1 MINSII
7 YFSIKNKLIVG
18 LLTLALIGAG
28 IYSMFT
34 MNVGSLPD
42 ITNNQVQVIT
52 VSQNLAT
59 EDIEQFVTFPVELA
73 MANLPGTV
81 EIRSISRF
89 GLSVVTIIFD
99 DDMGTYLP
107 RQLVQEKLDVV
118 RQQIPE
124 QFGSPYMGPI
134 TTGLGEI
141 YQYTIEPRPGYET
154 AYSPTELRT
163 IQDWIVKRQMALV
176 DGVVDIN
183 SFGGKIK
190 QYEIAI
196 NPETLNANNVSIS
209 EVFEALRRNNANT
222 GGAYI
227 EKHNMANFIRGE
239 GLVRSLDDIRN
250 IFIKNVNGIPV
261 LIRDIA
267 EKVHFGHQ
275 VRYGAFTQDGR
286 EAVGGMIL
294 MLRGSNSNAVIGNVQ
309 KRIAEVQKSLP
320 EGLEIKPFL
329 DRSALIER
337 TTSTVTQNLT
347 EGALIVIFFL
357 VILMGT
363 IRGGIITASAIP
375 LAMLFAFVMM
385 RIFDI
390 SGNLISLG
398 AIDFGIIVNGV
409 VIIVERTVFE
419 IQKQLRAGETVIT
432 QDVMD
437 EIAYRAGSSMMKT
450 AFFGQL
456 IILIVFIPILALT
469 GIEGK
474 MFHPMAYTLGFAMLG
489 AIILCLTYVPMMS
502 ALFLKPAKNK
512 DSWFQKQGKRLE
524 KNADRIINAIYHGY
538 RPLLKSALRHK
549 AIVIIMAVSLS
560 CAAIFIF
567 SNMGGEFIPQLE
579 EGDIAMQALI
589 RPGSSLDEAI
599 DVSNQIENI
608 LLEKFPEIK
617 TVLARIG
624 VADIP
629 TDPMPMDIADM
640 FIILEK
646 NMNKWTSAQ
655 SKDELIEKIKKSLD
669 RELTGV
675 NLVFSQPVELRF
687 NELLTGVRE
696 DVAVKLFG
704 EDLEILTQ
712 KVEQMAQIFQTVP
725 GVGDVNPERTSGLPQ
740 MTVRYNREKLAQYEL
755 NIEKLNEYISSAFAG
770 GVAGII
776 FEGEKRF
783 EMVIRF
789 DQDYQKSIDDLRNL
803 YVDLPNGNQIP
814 LKELADINY
823 VLGPMQISRENVY
836 RRTYVGINTRG
847 RDVESVVRDIQQR
860 LDAELDLPP
869 GYYLTYGGEY
879 ENLQSAKNRL
889 AIIAPIVLFL
899 VFLMLYFALKSVSQ
913 SLILFSGIFIA
924 TIGGILALW
933 LRDMPFSI
941 SAGIGFIVVFGVAV
955 LDGLVLTDRFNTL
968 KAEGIT
974 HIRQRILIGT
984 KERLRPILLADFTDI
999 FGFLPMALA
1008 VTAGSEVQHP
1018 LATVVIGGLFTSAL
1032 FTLFMLPVLYTI
1044 VESRDLN
1051 NKNSA
1056 ESKTVSKQKPKTNKT
1071 LILFAMFILL
1081 SAAAAAQAQ
1090 SPSPDN
1096 LQTISLEQAKAL
1108 AVENFPKIQA
1118 ARLDIE
1124 NQKALKKTAW
1134 DLGNTTI
1141 FGGGEEIGNGEGIY
1155 TQIGIQQRQIDVF
1168 GIAPRLKLQ
1177 QERTALAENVF
1188 NLSVIEVEREV
1199 SRAWALAYTTKNN
1212 YQVYQRL
1219 DTIFKDIERAAR
1231 LRLEAE
1237 ATSKLEYLATSNQ
1250 GNQVQ
1255 ILKEQAYRDYLSA
1268 LQRLNLWFASETFY
1282 NVPDIPVNQLDTP
1295 LESISDSLDDH
1306 PLLNVSKQQV
1316 NVADATVKERQA
1328 QFLPKFSL
1336 MYGKQEI
1343 AGQPGGFHQF
1353 QAGIQI
1359 PLFFGP
1365 QLGRSQAAKIQSS
1378 IADQNLQQT
1387 RLELNATYQNI
1398 REQYIKWL
1406 ESWQYYQ
1413 EIALP
1418 MAQEQQEG
1426 AVFAYQEGAIDY
1438 VTFLQNMRE
1447 AIRIEIDSWNAF
1459 GNYLDSRYQLE
1470 FFLKTSYRMI
1480 NPIKSK

>member
-1 MINSII
+1 
-7 YFSIKNKLIVG
+7 
-18 LLTLALIGAG
+18 
-28 IYSMFT
+28 MFT
-34 MNVGSLPD
+34 MNLGSLPD

-89 GLSVVTIIFD
+89 GLSVVTIIFED
-99 DDMGTYLP
+99 GMGTYLP
-107 RQLVQEKLDVV
+107 RQLVQEKLNVV

-141 YQYTIEPRPGYET
+141 YQYTIEPKPGYET
-154 AYSPTELRT
+154 TYSPTELRT

-239 GLVRSLDDIRN
+239 GLVRSLDDIKN
-250 IFIKNVNGIPV
+250 IFIKNENGIPI

-294 MLRGSNSNAVIGNVQ
+294 MLRGANSNAVIHNVQ
-309 KRIAEVQKSLP
+309 ERINEVQRSLP

-347 EGALIVIFFL
+347 EGALIVVFVL
-357 VILMGT
+357 VILMGSM
-363 IRGGIITASAIP
+363 RGGIITASAIP
-375 LAMLFAFVMM
+375 LSLLFAFIMM
-385 RIFDI
+385 RLFDV

-398 AIDFGIIVNGV
+398 AIDFGIIVDGV
-409 VIIVERTVFE
+409 VIIVERTVYV
-419 IQKQLRAGETVIT
+419 IQNQLRTGKYIISQDAMDDIT
-432 QDVMD
+432 
-437 EIAYRAGSSMMKT
+437 YRASSSMMKT

-456 IILIVFIPILALT
+456 IILIVFLPILALT

-489 AIILCLTYVPMMS
+489 GIILCLTYVPMMS
-502 ALFLKPAKNK
+502 ALFLKPSRNNT
-512 DSWFQKQGKRLE
+512 SWHKKLGRRLE
-524 KNADRIINAIYHGY
+524 KSGDRIVSGFYNAY
-538 RPLLKSALRHK
+538 RPLLKSALRNK
-549 AIVIIMAVSLS
+549 VIVIIVAISLFGT
-560 CAAIFIF
+560 AGFLF
-567 SNMGGEFIPQLE
+567 SRMGGVFIPQLD

-589 RPGSSLDEAI
+589 RPGSSLNEAI
-599 DVSNQIENI
+599 DVSHQIENI

-617 TVLARIG
+617 TVLSRIG

-646 NMNKWTSAQ
+646 DVNKWTSAK
-655 SKDELIEKIKKSLD
+655 SKDELIEKIKSILD
-669 RELTGV
+669 NELTGV

-696 DVAVKLFG
+696 DVAVKLYG
-704 EDLEILTQ
+704 EDLEILAQ
-712 KVEQMAQIFQTVP
+712 KVEQMAQIIRTVP

-789 DQDYQKSIDDLRNL
+789 DQVYQKSIDDLRNL

-823 VLGPMQISRENVY
+823 VLGPMQISRDNAY
-836 RRTYVGINTRG
+836 RRTYVGVNTRG
-847 RDVESVVRDIQQR
+847 RDVESVVQDIQQK
-860 LDAELDLPP
+860 LNAELDLPP

-879 ENLQSAKNRL
+879 ENLESAKNRL
-889 AIIAPIVLFL
+889 AVLVPIVLFL
-899 VFLMLYFALKSVSQ
+899 VFILLYFALKSVSQ
-913 SLILFSGIFIA
+913 SLILFTGVPLA
-924 TIGGILALW
+924 AIGGVFALW

-941 SAGIGFIVVFGVAV
+941 SAGIGFIVVFGIAV
-955 LDGLVLTDRFNTL
+955 LDDLVLIDRFNTL

-974 HIRQRILIGT
+974 NIKQRILIGT
-984 KERLRPILLADFTDI
+984 KERIRPILLADCTDI

-1018 LATVVIGGLFTSAL
+1018 LSTVVIGGLFSSAL
-1032 FTLFMLPVLYTI
+1032 FTLIVLPVLYAI
-1044 VESRDLN
+1044 IESHGHN
-1051 NKNSA
+1051 NKNPA
-1056 ESKTVSKQKPKTNKT
+1056 ESEASSKQKPKTNT
-1071 LILFAMFILL
+1071 PVILFAMLILL
-1081 SAAAAAQAQ
+1081 SAAAAVQAQ
-1090 SPSPDN
+1090 SPSPSPSPSPDN
-1096 LQTISLEQAKAL
+1096 LQTISLEQAKTL

-1124 NQKALKKTAW
+1124 NQQALKKTAW

-1141 FGGGEEIGNGEGIY
+1141 FGGGEEIGNGGGVY

-1199 SRAWALAYTTKNN
+1199 SRAWAMAYTAKNN

-1219 DTIFKDIERAAR
+1219 DTIFNDIEQAAR
-1231 LRLEAE
+1231 LRLELE

-1268 LQRLNLWFASETFY
+1268 LQRLNLWFASETFF
-1282 NVPDIPVNQLDTP
+1282 NVPDIPVNQLDPP
-1295 LESISDSLDDH
+1295 LESIADSLEDH

-1328 QFLPKFSL
+1328 QFFPKFSL

-1406 ESWQYYQ
+1406 ESWRYYK

-1418 MAQEQQEG
+1418 MAQEQQKG

-1447 AIRIEIDSWNAF
+1447 AIRIEIDSWNAV

-1470 FFLKTSYRMI
+1470 YFLKTSY
-1480 NPIKSK
+1480 

>member
-1 MINSII
+1 
-7 YFSIKNKLIVG
+7 
-18 LLTLALIGAG
+18 
-28 IYSMFT
+28 MFT
-34 MNVGSLPD
+34 MKLGSLPD

-89 GLSVVTIIFD
+89 GLSVVTIIFE

-107 RQLVQEKLDVV
+107 RQLVQEKLNVV

-141 YQYTIEPRPGYET
+141 FQYTIEPKAGYET

-227 EKHNMANFIRGE
+227 EKHNMAQFIRGE
-239 GLVRSLDDIRN
+239 GLVRSLDDINN
-250 IFIKNVNGIPV
+250 IFIKNENGIPV

-275 VRYGAFTQDGR
+275 VRYGAFTQDGQ

-320 EGLEIKPFL
+320 EGLEIKPFI

-419 IQKQLRAGETVIT
+419 IQKQFRAGKTVIT
-432 QDVMD
+432 QDAMD
-437 EIAYRAGSSMMKT
+437 ELAYRAGSSMMKT

-512 DSWFQKQGKRLE
+512 DSWFEKLGKRLE

-538 RPLLKSALRHK
+538 RPLLKNALRHK
-549 AIVIIMAVSLS
+549 AIVIIVAFSLS

-567 SNMGGEFIPQLE
+567 SRMGGEFIPQLD

-589 RPGSSLDEAI
+589 RQGSSLDEAI

-646 NMNKWTSAQ
+646 DMNKWTSAQ
-655 SKDELIEKIKKSLD
+655 SKDELIEKIKTSLE

-704 EDLEILTQ
+704 EDLEVLAQ
-712 KVEQMAQIFQTVP
+712 KVEQMAQIIQTVP

-740 MTVRYNREKLAQYEL
+740 MTVRYTREKLAQYEL
-755 NIEKLNEYISSAFAG
+755 NIEKLNEYINSAFAG

-789 DQDYQKSIDDLRNL
+789 DKDYQKNIDDLRNL

-879 ENLQSAKNRL
+879 ENLQNAKNRL
-889 AIIAPIVLFL
+889 AIIAPIVLLL
-899 VFLMLYFALKSVSQ
+899 VFSMLYFALKSVSQ

-924 TIGGILALW
+924 TIGGIFALW

-1044 VESRDLN
+1044 VENRDVN

-1056 ESKTVSKQKPKTNKT
+1056 ESKTGSKQKPKTNKT
-1071 LILFAMFILL
+1071 SMLFTMLILL
-1081 SAAAAAQAQ
+1081 SAAAIVQAQ

-1096 LQTISLEQAKAL
+1096 LRTISLEQAKAL
-1108 AVENFPKIQA
+1108 AVKNFPKIQA
-1118 ARLDIE
+1118 ARLDIKS
-1124 NQKALKKTAW
+1124 QKVLKKTAW

-1141 FGGGEEIGNGEGIY
+1141 FGGGEEIGNGEGVY
-1155 TQIGIQQRQIDVF
+1155 TQIGIRQSQIDIF
-1168 GIAPRLKLQ
+1168 GIAPKLKLQ
-1177 QERTALAENVF
+1177 EAQIALAENVF

-1199 SRAWALAYTTKNN
+1199 SRAWAAAYTAKNN

-1219 DTIFKDIERAAR
+1219 DSIFMDIERAAR
-1231 LRLEAE
+1231 LRLEVE

-1255 ILKEQAYRDYLSA
+1255 ILKEQAYHDYLSA
-1268 LQRLNLWFASETFY
+1268 LQRLNLWFASETFF
-1282 NVPDIPVNQLDTP
+1282 NVSDIPVNQLDFP
-1295 LESISDSLDDH
+1295 LESIADSLEDH
-1306 PLLNVSKQQV
+1306 PVLNVSKQQL
-1316 NVADATVKERQA
+1316 NVADAAIKERQS
-1328 QFLPKFSL
+1328 QFLPKFNL
-1336 MYGKQEI
+1336 MYGKQEVV
-1343 AGQPGGFHQF
+1343 GQPGGFYEF

-1378 IADQNLQQT
+1378 IATQNLQQT

-1418 MAQEQQEG
+1418 MAQEQQDG

-1447 AIRIEIDSWNAF
+1447 AVRIEIDSWNAF

-1470 FFLKTSYRMI
+1470 YLLKTSH
-1480 NPIKSK
+1480 

>member
-1 MINSII
+1 MINNII
-7 YFSIKNKLIVG
+7 YFSIKNKLVVG
-18 LLTLALIGAG
+18 LMTTALISAG
-28 IYSMFT
+28 IYSMLT

-73 MANLPGTV
+73 MANLPGTI

-89 GLSVVTIIFD
+89 GLSVVTIIFED
-99 DDMGTYLP
+99 NMGTYLP
-107 RQLVQEKLDVV
+107 RQLVQEKLNVV

-124 QFGSPYMGPI
+124 QFGSPFMGPI

-141 YQYTIEPRPGYET
+141 YQYTLQAKPGYET
-154 AYSPTELRT
+154 AFSPTELRT

-176 DGVVDIN
+176 DGVVGIN

-196 NPETLNANNVSIS
+196 NPERLNANNISIS

-239 GLVRSLDDIRN
+239 GLVRSLDDINN
-250 IFIKNVNGIPV
+250 IFIKNENGIPI

-275 VRYGAFTQDGR
+275 VRYGAFTQDGQ

-294 MLRGSNSNAVIGNVQ
+294 MLRGSNSNAVIQNVQ
-309 KRIAEVQKSLP
+309 ERIAEIQKSLP

-337 TTSTVTQNLT
+337 TTRTVTQNLT

-357 VILMGT
+357 VILMGS

-375 LAMLFAFVMM
+375 LSLLFAFIMM

-398 AIDFGIIVNGV
+398 AIDFGIIVDGV
-409 VIIVERTVFE
+409 VIIVERTFFE
-419 IQKQLRAGETVIT
+419 IQKQLRTEKLAIT
-432 QDVMD
+432 QDIMD
-437 EIAYRAGSSMMKT
+437 ELAYRASSSMMKT
-450 AFFGQL
+450 AFFGQI
-456 IILIVFIPILALT
+456 IILIVFVPILALT

-489 AIILCLTYVPMMS
+489 AVILCLTYVPMMS
-502 ALFLKPAKNK
+502 ALFLKPSKNK
-512 DSWFQKQGKRLE
+512 DSWSEKTGKFFE
-524 KNADRIINAIYHGY
+524 KFGDRIINGIYHAY

-549 AIVIIMAVSLS
+549 TTVIIVAVSLS
-560 CAAIFIF
+560 CTAIFIF
-567 SNMGGEFIPQLE
+567 SRMGGEFIPQLD

-589 RPGSSLDEAI
+589 RQGSSLDEAI
-599 DVSNQIENI
+599 ETSNQIEKI
-608 LLEKFPEIK
+608 LLENFPEIK

-646 NMNKWTSAQ
+646 DISLWTSAD
-655 SKDELIEKIKKSLD
+655 SKDVLIEKIKSTLD
-669 RELTGV
+669 NELIGV

-687 NELLTGVRE
+687 NELLTGIRE
-696 DVAVKLFG
+696 DVAVKLYG
-704 EDLEILTQ
+704 EDIEILTQ
-712 KVEQMAQIFQTVP
+712 KAEQMTQIIQNVP
-725 GVGDVNPERTSGLPQ
+725 GVGDVNPERIAGLPQ
-740 MTVRYNREKLAQYEL
+740 MTVRYNREKLAQYEV

-770 GVAGII
+770 GVAGIV

-789 DQDYQKSIDDLRNL
+789 DQSYQKSIDDLRNL

-814 LKELADINY
+814 LQELANIDFIQ
-823 VLGPMQISRENVY
+823 GPMQISRENVY

-847 RDVESVVRDIQQR
+847 RDVESVVRDIKQR
-860 LDAELDLPP
+860 LDSELDLPP
-869 GYYLTYGGEY
+869 GYYITYGGEY
-879 ENLQSAKNRL
+879 ENLQSAKNRM
-889 AIIAPIVLFL
+889 AIIAPIVLFQ
-899 VFLMLYFALKSVSQ
+899 VFLMLYFALKSVPQ
-913 SLILFSGIFIA
+913 SLILFLGIFIA
-924 TIGGILALW
+924 TIGGVFALW

-968 KAEGIT
+968 KTEGIS

-984 KERLRPILLADFTDI
+984 KERMRPILLADFTDI

-1018 LATVVIGGLFTSAL
+1018 LATVVIGGLFTSVL

-1044 VESRDLN
+1044 VESRDHK
-1051 NKNSA
+1051 NKNPA
-1056 ESKTVSKQKPKTNKT
+1056 ESEASNKQKTKTNKT
-1071 LILFAMFILL
+1071 LVLFAMLIFL
-1081 SAAAAAQAQ
+1081 STATTVQAQ
-1090 SPSPDN
+1090 SKSVENPQRIN
-1096 LQTISLEQAKAL
+1096 LEQAKEL
-1108 AVENFPKIQA
+1108 AVKNFPKIQA

-1124 NQKALKKTAW
+1124 NQEVLKKTAW
-1134 DLGNTTI
+1134 NLGNTSI
-1141 FGGGEEIGNGEGIY
+1141 FTGGEEIGNGEGIY
-1155 TQIGIQQRQIDVF
+1155 TQIGIQQRQIDIF
-1168 GIAPRLKLQ
+1168 GVAPRLKLQ
-1177 QERTALAENVF
+1177 EEQIALAENVF
-1188 NLSVIEVEREV
+1188 RLTVIEVEREV
-1199 SRAWALAYTTKNN
+1199 SRAWAMAYTAKKN
-1212 YQVYQRL
+1212 YQVYSRQ
-1219 DTIFKDIERAAR
+1219 DSIFKDIEQAASI
-1231 LRLEAE
+1231 RLEVG
-1237 ATSKLEYLATSNQ
+1237 ATSRLEYLATSNQ

-1268 LQRLNLWFASETFY
+1268 LQRLNLWFATDTFFY
-1282 NVPDIPVNQLDTP
+1282 VPDTPTDQLDIP
-1295 LESISDSLDDH
+1295 FESVTDSIEDH
-1306 PLLNVSKQQV
+1306 PLLNVSKQQI
-1316 NVADATVKERQA
+1316 NVADAVIQERKA
-1328 QFLPKFSL
+1328 QFMPKFNL
-1336 MYGKQEI
+1336 RYGKQVI
-1343 AGQPGGFHQF
+1343 TGQPGDFHQF

-1365 QLGRSQAAKIQSS
+1365 ELGRSQSAKIQRS
-1378 IADQNLQQT
+1378 IAAQNLRQTQQ
-1387 RLELNATYQNI
+1387 ELRTTYQSI
-1398 REQYIKWL
+1398 REQYTKWVN
-1406 ESWQYYQ
+1406 SWRYYQ
-1413 EIALP
+1413 ETALP
-1418 MAQEQQEG
+1418 MAREQQEG
-1426 AVFAYQEGAIDY
+1426 ALFAYKEGAIDY

-1459 GNYLDSRYQLE
+1459 GSYLDSRYQLE
-1470 FFLKTSYRMI
+1470 YFLKTLY
-1480 NPIKSK
+1480 